1 VADRFLQR
9 DQVPLLLSNAEPDQ
23 FGLRPLKIN
32 VRLAAWRLPLLAPQ
46 VSQVGNAA
54 LVEREAVTLPL
65 DHALGFE
72 LVDIGPAAIE
82 MRR

>member
-1 VADRFLQR
+1 M
-9 DQVPLLLSNAEPDQ
+9 
-23 FGLRPLKIN
+23 
-32 VRLAAWRLPLLAPQ
+32 LAPQ
-46 VSQVGNAA
+46 VSQGNAA